1 MIVCEDLQKNLA
13 LCMASKNGRSDN
25 LMRWYDSISE
35 AKLHEREEYQ
45 KKTELLLLATLFKHY
60 PEIEIENLTGESP
73 DFIINYKG
81 RRIGLEVSEIINH
94 FELKRKESYIN
105 GIFRR
110 VEQQLSDYKSLC
122 GIYYLDIDY
131 FQEEFYT
138 QPELMIKEIL
148 SAITNQKRTKF
159 VKHIRRTPHQKGVLL
174 FLEYQFSL
182 FDELHSEKIL
192 QVIEKKNSKYPLY
205 NCKTEECWL
214 VLVSNMHNI
223 ASRYTYIH
231 QKEELENVKSPFSK
245 ILHLENLYSQ
255 MMVIK

>member
-1 MIVCEDLQKNLA
+1 MMVCEDLQKNLA
-13 LCMASKNGRSDN
+13 LCMADKNGQSDN
-25 LMRWYDSISE
+25 LLRWYNSIGK
-35 AKLHEREEYQ
+35 ANLHEREEYQ
-45 KKTELLLLATLFKHY
+45 KKTELLLLASLFTHF
-60 PEIEIENLTGESP
+60 PDIEIENLTGESP
-73 DFIINYKG
+73 DFIISYQGKS
-81 RRIGLEVSEIINH
+81 IGLEVSEIINH

-105 GIFRR
+105 SIFRA
-110 VEQQLSDYKSLC
+110 VEQQLADYKSLC
-122 GIYYLDIDY
+122 GIYYLSIDY
-131 FQEEFYT
+131 LQTEFYT
-138 QPELMIKEIL
+138 QPGQLVKEIM
-148 SAITNQKRTKF
+148 SAVTNNKRTRF

-214 VLVSNMHNI
+214 VLVSNMYNV

-231 QKEELENVKSPFSK
+231 QKEELAKVDSPFSK
-245 ILHLENLYSQ
+245 IIHLENLYSQ